1 MWTEAIPIEL
11 HAHRKK
17 VDYFLDSLQD
27 YCEKNFYQAKDVSIL
42 EVGCSN
48 GRNVALPLA
57 ENGYIVT
64 GVDLHK
70 PSIDAAN
77 TLNNLPNARFICK
90 DFNEFESS
98 EVFDVIVLS
107 DILEHVHEP
116 HELIVS
122 SLRLLKKGGIVL
134 VCVPNGYGPV
144 ENEIRF
150 LRITR
155 LNYLIEWARPKVK
168 KLLGKPPE
176 HREDYNHENGH
187 VQFFTFN
194 KMKALLNGAG
204 LKIDKQ
210 SNGALFGGGITFFL
224 GMAFPFIVK
233 PSHKLADLLPPI
245 FVSTW
250 YFTLSLTNENSEK
263 K

>member
-17 VDYFLDSLQD
+17 VDYFLSSLQD
-27 YCEKNFYQAKDVSIL
+27 YCKKKSLHPSDVSLL

-57 ENGYIVT
+57 EHGYLVT

-77 TLNNLPNARFICK
+77 NVNNLPNAKFICK

-98 EVFDVIVLS
+98 EIFDVIVLS
-107 DILEHVHEP
+107 DILEHVYEP
-116 HELIVS
+116 LELIVS
-122 SLRLLKKGGIVL
+122 SLRLMKKGGIVL

-150 LRITR
+150 LKITR
-155 LNYLIEWARPKVK
+155 LNRLIEWARPRVK

-187 VQFFTFN
+187 VQFFTFS
-194 KMKALLNGAG
+194 KMKELLNGAG
-204 LKIDKQ
+204 LKMDKQ
-210 SNGALFGGGITFFL
+210 ANGALFGGGITFFF
-224 GMAFPFIVK
+224 GMALPFIVK
-233 PSHKLADLLPPI
+233 PSHKLADVLPPMY
-245 FVSTW
+245 VSTW
-250 YFTLSLTNENSEK
+250 YFTLSREN
-263 K
+263 